1 MRKIV
6 VATIVLVLL
15 LPAMLFAAGAK
26 EKKADETYI
35 AVISMGYQHEYWQ
48 AVRLGTEN
56 AAKELGIRTTY
67 EAPPSED
74 MVDLQINL
82 VENAIRTKP
91 DGLLLAPLDAVAL
104 VPYIKQAVDAGI
116 PVVLFDAGADT
127 DLHSSLVA
135 TNNKNAGAIAAQHM
149 IKELNNQGTI
159 GLIVHSA
166 TDRSAIDR
174 RDGFLEYM
182 EANSKIRI
190 LPPVYGSGGEHEES
204 ANLMVDLVRANPN
217 LDGVYASNEG
227 AAVGAGIGAKEAG
240 VAGKMTIIGF
250 DSGAQQIAFLED
262 GTIRGF
268 VSQDPVQIGYLGVKV
283 LYDVLQGKT
292 VDKEIDTGAVFVDLS
307 NLQDEHV
314 QQIIYQ

>member
-1 MRKIV
+1 MKKIV
-6 VATIVLVLL
+6 VATILLVLL
-15 LPAMLFAAGAK
+15 LPTIVFAAGAK
-26 EKKADETYI
+26 EKADETYI
-35 AVISMGYQHEYWQ
+35 AVISMGEQHEYWQ
-48 AVRLGTEN
+48 AVKLGTEN
-56 AAKELGIRTTY
+56 AARELGIRTTY

-74 MVDLQINL
+74 MVDLQINM
-82 VENAIRTKP
+82 VENTIRTKP

-135 TNNKNAGAIAAQHM
+135 TNNYNAGAIAAQEM
-149 IKELNNQGTI
+149 IKELNNKVTI
-159 GLIVHSA
+159 GVIIHSA

-174 RDGFLEYM
+174 GDGFLDYM
-182 EANSKIRI
+182 AANSNIRV

-217 LDGVYASNEG
+217 LDGVYATNEG
-227 AAVGAGIGAKEAG
+227 SAVGAGIGANEAG
-240 VAGKMTIIGF
+240 VAGKITLIGF

-283 LYDVLQGKT
+283 LYDVLMGKP
-292 VDKEIDTGAVFVDLS
+292 VEKEIDTGAVFVDLT
-307 NLQDEHV
+307 NLDDEHV